1 MIQKSRGAT
10 PSRRRLSHEDFAELP
25 FPNIDKSLQ
34 DKIADKFINNVGKA
48 KILKNDAIEGLD
60 QAKKEVE
67 QILFE

>member
-25 FPNIDKSLQ
+25 FPDIDKSLQ
-34 DKIADKFINNVGKA
+34 DKIANVFIENVNRAKA
-48 KILKNDAIEGLD
+48 LKKEAIEALE

-67 QILFE
+67 KILFE